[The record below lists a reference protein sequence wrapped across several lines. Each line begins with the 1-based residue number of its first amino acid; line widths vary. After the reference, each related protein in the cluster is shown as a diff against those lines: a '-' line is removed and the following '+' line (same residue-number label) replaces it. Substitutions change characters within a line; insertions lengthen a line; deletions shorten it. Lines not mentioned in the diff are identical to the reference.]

1 MTIQRGGRRRAA
13 PVWRGT
19 SGRSV
24 ETFGVA
30 ARLRLDALEELDVCD
45 DMGFGIGGAADMA
58 TMTGE
63 WLANDGFGAGGP
75 GLA

>member
-13 PVWRGT
+13 PVWRGA
-19 SGRSV
+19 SERSV
-24 ETFGVA
+24 DALSVA
-30 ARLRLDALEELDVCD
+30 ARLRLDALDEFD
-45 DMGFGIGGAADMA
+45 DAGFGIGGAADMA

-63 WLANDGFGAGGP
+63 WLANDEDGSGER

>member
-13 PVWRGT
+13 PVWRST

-24 ETFGVA
+24 EALSVA
-30 ARLRLDALEELDVCD
+30 ARLRLDALDELDD
-45 DMGFGIGGAADMA
+45 AGFGIGGAADMA

-63 WLANDGFGAGGP
+63 WLANDGFGAGGRE
-75 GLA
+75 LT